1 MNRRFF
7 ICALFLLLSI
17 SKAWSQNSYYISGLG
32 RTIITSDRLSGPI
45 LNGDKSTPNKGVG
58 GYLLFDLGNNLT
70 IANDFHVNAI
80 IRLRSP
86 YGAFWGVGT
95 QVLIRQFQI
104 SGKIKKNIEFQVGD
118 INVGGMTD
126 YTVNNFETE
135 YHRFES
141 DLFRIRRSIL
151 EYENFIFGNNWR
163 LQGAHARGTFNLK
176 EQFGK
181 SFSFYSF
188 AVRTNATNDI
198 NIPDRVL
205 VGTRLNY
212 AYNDNFQI
220 GANYVGMVDVKID
233 NAAINY
239 NNNVLT
245 GNTAINLVNNDVSR
259 LSLIGEAGFSNYHYT
274 KDSNNTLVSF
284 NDYIYDGGLK
294 YKSVPLKLNIVG
306 TYRNVGPNFTS
317 PAAQTRRINV
327 TRTPSLFPEVLNNSV
342 NRNQTLYDRFTDEFL
357 YTRSISPILLPY
369 LPQYNNISPY
379 GRATPNR
386 RGFSGGVSTDTSMKV
401 LYAEVLVDVLSEI
414 IGEGI
419 KDKRQFLGIRGGTTL
434 SIDRMLNW
442 KKLLSLNVGARYE
455 RTTRGGQAPINFN
468 SNLMDLGIAAEVWDK
483 VDFLV
488 GTKLLIANGN
498 EYYTTRNEFNQI
510 SALTPFSLKLKE
522 YIYSAG
528 IRIRFREGSIFNV
541 AYNVSQYKNSNVSDL
556 NYNISQLFVNFT
568 LRF

>member
-1 MNRRFF
+1 
-7 ICALFLLLSI
+7 
-17 SKAWSQNSYYISGLG
+17 
-32 RTIITSDRLSGPI
+32 
-45 LNGDKSTPNKGVG
+45 
-58 GYLLFDLGNNLT
+58 
-70 IANDFHVNAI
+70 
-80 IRLRSP
+80 
-86 YGAFWGVGT
+86 
-95 QVLIRQFQI
+95 
-104 SGKIKKNIEFQVGD
+104 
-118 INVGGMTD
+118 
-126 YTVNNFETE
+126 
-135 YHRFES
+135 
-141 DLFRIRRSIL
+141 
-151 EYENFIFGNNWR
+151 
-163 LQGAHARGTFNLK
+163 
-176 EQFGK
+176 
-181 SFSFYSF
+181 
-188 AVRTNATNDI
+188 
-198 NIPDRVL
+198 
-205 VGTRLNY
+205 
-212 AYNDNFQI
+212 
-220 GANYVGMVDVKID
+220 
-233 NAAINY
+233 
-239 NNNVLT
+239 
-245 GNTAINLVNNDVSR
+245 

-357 YTRSISPILLPY
+357 YTRSVSPILLPY

-401 LYAEVLVDVLSEI
+401 LYAEVLMDVLSEI

-468 SNLMDLGIAAEVWDK
+468 SNLMDLGIAAEVWDR

-510 SALTPFSLKLKE
+510 SALTPFNLKLKE